1 MINRLAAAVAR
12 PLGMLAVLLLAACAG
27 TVQDASAPSPSPSN
41 PPLQAVVATAISD
54 QCAPCTVVGKDRR
67 LPLGIVDSNGV
78 PVADVTVRAQVFS
91 VPAGAAAPTALGPV
105 VDAPYHGD
113 LLQGKGVYVLH
124 QTFDRPGIYKVL
136 VQATKGA
143 VSATTAAAFTVLAA
157 DPGIAVGTPAPPTKN
172 QLQSE
177 GKDISTIDTGVP
189 PDDMHYITI
198 ASALAAHHAMVIF
211 FGSPGFCQTKTC
223 APEVDVVKKLEAT
236 YRPRGVDFVHIETYK
251 GGRPDAARTV
261 SDEFNQW
268 KLTSDP
274 WVVVVDKQGRV
285 ADKFDGPTTADEID
299 PVVAQVSS

>member
-1 MINRLAAAVAR
+1 MSKRLTIGAARLAGLVAV
-12 PLGMLAVLLLAACAG
+12 PLLAACG
-27 TVQDASAPSPSPSN
+27 GPVQDAAAPSPSAQN
-41 PPLQAVVATAISD
+41 APLQAVVATAISD
-54 QCAPCTVVGKDRR
+54 QCAPCTVIGKDRR
-67 LPLGIVDSNGV
+67 LPLGIVDTNGV
-78 PVADVTVRAQVFS
+78 PVADVQVRAQVFS
-91 VPAGAAAPTALGPV
+91 VPAGSAAPSAVGPV

-124 QTFDRPGIYKVL
+124 QTFVQPGIYKVL

-143 VSATTAAAFTVLAA
+143 VSATTEAAFTVLAA
-157 DPGIAVGTPAPPTKN
+157 DPGIAVGAPAPPTKN
-172 QLQSE
+172 QLQSQV
-177 GKDISTIDTGVP
+177 KDISTIDTGVP

-223 APEVDVVKKLEAT
+223 APEVDVVKKLELT
-236 YRPRGVDFVHIETYK
+236 YRPKGVDFVHIETYK
-251 GGRPDAARTV
+251 GGRPDAGRTV

-274 WVVVVDKQGRV
+274 WVVVVDRQGRV
-285 ADKFDGPTTADEID
+285 AGKFDGPTTADEID